1 MNELLSTS
9 IRDDDDDDLDDNS
22 DAIITIKPSST
33 SKQPLCD
40 EDYNDCPT
48 LTNSKQH
55 KISTPTTT
63 VSSNSSMF
71 PTNAPLSSTFKL
83 PTKSTSQ
90 SSKASNNRINNN
102 KPEVIVYPVGKPNLQ
117 WTGSSVKGYEKPVV
131 DDVENE
137 DERRTT
143 GFYSRNMDVI
153 NYYPMDKDSFKMNLT
168 LMIGIIAAV
177 LLLIFIVIWTLA
189 SRCRR
194 QTKER
199 VAALT
204 ARDKA
209 EAKNLER
216 KLLGEVKSMPKPY
229 EKYKNASDGEG
240 TYKSLHRQD
249 DAQQRFSQ
257 HLNYQSTLDHRIVYS
272 TPNQILPD
280 LFPNQTS
287 IHPSPSQRSK
297 DVKEW
302 YV

>member
-1 MNELLSTS
+1 MNFLLMF
-9 IRDDDDDDLDDNS
+9 IRDDNDDDDDHS
-22 DAIITIKPSST
+22 DAMITLKPSST
-33 SKQPLCD
+33 PKQLLCD
-40 EDYNDCPT
+40 EDYDDCST
-48 LTNSKQH
+48 LTTPKQQH
-55 KISTPTTT
+55 KISIPTTI

-71 PTNAPLSSTFKL
+71 PTSSPFRRTFKL
-83 PTKSTSQ
+83 PSKSTSQ
-90 SSKASNNRINNN
+90 SSKASNSRINN

-131 DDVENE
+131 GDIENE
-137 DERRTT
+137 DKSRTT

-153 NYYPMDKDSFKMNLT
+153 NYYPTDKDSFKMNLT
-168 LMIGIIAAV
+168 LMVGIIAAV
-177 LLLIFIVIWTLA
+177 LLLVFIVIWTLA

-216 KLLGEVKSMPKPY
+216 KLLGEVKSMSKPY

-257 HLNYQSTLDHRIVYS
+257 HLNYQSTLDHRIVYN